1 MTREYLRLL
10 RMVFFIAGSI
20 VLFLAAQTAIELL
33 RSGRSAAGIFVL
45 GPEDVRHFA
54 NTFNRSFNQLLAIVF
69 TTVAIAVP
77 LTANMYSVK
86 LLELFIRDKVNLL
99 VLGLFV
105 LGVPNSVW
113 VIHAVRSDYEPVFQ
127 IYLALGMSILYPAIL
142 IPYLYY
148 VFRFL
153 HPSHL
158 LFRLERELRKEIAAV
173 ERDAKEVAPLA
184 RSLPRAQA
192 VAVLLEHIASV
203 GVRSVERIDRS
214 TAFEAVTTLNR
225 AIHDYWAQKSKLPEA
240 WFAADPGS
248 FRGLSRDALAEMTRS
263 RRWFEMKA
271 LQQLREMLSAA
282 SPRVHDVVG
291 ALGDALAELGL
302 SDEAKDDPYLQE
314 LVVEY
319 FNTFLRLTLNRR
331 DGRSV
336 FVILDHYRTFAEGL
350 CEHRP
355 DLALEVAY
363 YFQYY
368 AQAARELGMT
378 FVVEVA
384 AHDLGR
390 LVRYAWD
397 RRAANR
403 EKLLERFLA
412 FDDNLEGEPIAGL
425 KKAQAILAGYFLL
438 HGMGEQVRQIGRSM
452 GLLKPSFLRAI
463 EDDLAHVKR
472 ERYWEVND
480 RGSNYD
486 YVPEDH
492 RAKIA
497 EFFETLPQLSAATTR

>member
-1 MTREYLRLL
+1 MTREYLRLV
-10 RMVFFIAGSI
+10 RMVFVIAGCI
-20 VLFLAAQTAIELL
+20 TLFMAGQTAVELF
-33 RSGRSAAGIFVL
+33 RSGRTL
-45 GPEDVRHFA
+45 TDVFAFTPVDLHHFT

-86 LLELFIRDKVNLL
+86 LLDLFIRDKVNLL

-113 VIHAVRSDYEPVFQ
+113 VIHSVKENYEPVFQ
-127 IYLALGMSILYPAIL
+127 IYLALGMSILYPALL
-142 IPYLYY
+142 IPYLFY

-158 LFRLERELRKEIAAV
+158 LWNLERELTGELRSVAREASEAA
-173 ERDAKEVAPLA
+173 PYA
-184 RSLPRAQA
+184 RAVPKARA
-192 VAVLLEHIASV
+192 VAMLLEHISSV
-203 GVRSVERIDRS
+203 GVRSVERLDRS
-214 TAFEAVTTLNR
+214 TAFETVTTLR
-225 AIHDYWAQKSKLPEA
+225 RVIDDYWKIKDKLPAA
-240 WFAADPGS
+240 WFLAEPGS
-248 FRGLSRDALAEMTRS
+248 FRGLSKDALLEMSES

-291 ALGDALAELGL
+291 AIADCLTDVGL
-302 SDEAKDDPYLQE
+302 SDEARKDPYLQE
-314 LVVEY
+314 LTTEY
-319 FNTFLRLTLNRR
+319 FNTFLRLTLNRK
-331 DGRSV
+331 DTRSV
-336 FVILDHYRTFAEGL
+336 FVILDHYRTYAEGL
-350 CEHRP
+350 CAERP
-355 DLALEVAY
+355 DLALEIAY

-368 AQAARELGMT
+368 A
-378 FVVEVA
+378 EVA
-384 AHDLGR
+384 RDQGVHFVIEVVGHDLGR
-390 LVRYAWD
+390 LVRYTWD
-397 RRAANR
+397 NQSANR

-412 FDDNLEGEPIAGL
+412 FDRDYEGKPIAGL

-438 HGMGEQVRQIGRSM
+438 RGQDEQARQIGRS
-452 GLLKPSFLRAI
+452 LRALPAAFLDDI
-463 EDDLAHVKR
+463 RDDLAHVRR

-480 RGSNYD
+480 RRINLD

-497 EFFETLPQLSAATTR
+497 EFFASLDPLRAEA